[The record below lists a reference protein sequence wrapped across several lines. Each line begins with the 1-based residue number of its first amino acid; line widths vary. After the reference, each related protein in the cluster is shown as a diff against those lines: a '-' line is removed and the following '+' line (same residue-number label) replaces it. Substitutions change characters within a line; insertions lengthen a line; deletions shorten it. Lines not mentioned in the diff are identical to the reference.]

1 MAKRLALVI
10 GTECERLPHL
20 GFPAD
25 LAGRLHTALTAD
37 GHWLPV
43 DGAGP
48 LLNPTA
54 AQLKSTVK
62 AAFRSAG
69 KANATLL
76 LAFVGHGLTVDDDFY
91 LLARDSPGVPT
102 EDEPLDSDNSMHLV
116 SVVKEQYANA
126 RFLDGL
132 IVLVDACE
140 AGAGVTGAGQ
150 RWLNILERTDGRME
164 LLVASGAGSAYSG
177 CFTRTLLTTFDSGL
191 PSRGTNLLCGD
202 VRDPIAHACPF
213 QTPRHLS
220 FNGAQADPE
229 DRGLWLLPNV
239 ARNRDAVRGRPATG
253 LVDHLLREVV
263 ATPAVLDTI
272 TTMAESGG
280 DRLQAVV
287 GPAGSGKS
295 TLLALLVRPD
305 TMGESVSFTAD
316 FVSAAVF
323 LEVASTVESMCRE
336 IVAQLSVRFGSV
348 FDEARRAVV
357 DELTDRDRFDALEI
371 ELLRPLHKM
380 PHTRRVRIIVDGLD
394 QPAPSGRDGI
404 LAAIHSLT
412 TDDRL
417 RHVRVVIGVRSG
429 TGVEERAEIAHAHV
443 FPVESP
449 RIAEILLELSGS
461 DARIPAALSLDG
473 HEAAGLGGWLLPRLV
488 GEIDWRQAGAAANG
502 ADLDSLVRYRIR
514 TTLDRQPAAPSA
526 VSAVTGLLAA
536 IGVGPVAPLRL
547 VAAAMT
553 ELGHSVSL
561 PLLRTTLVDLG
572 ILVAR
577 GQPGR
582 DDERIGLTHE
592 AFTGPLTA
600 AATETVSPV
609 AAHAALASALGDLA
623 GPDIDDYAYTA
634 APRHH
639 LAAGHPERAIAFLDR
654 VDTRRRA
661 RDNRL
666 SWSGWHTAFEAALAS
681 DDPHLFTV
689 RARLARW
696 TGDAGDPHA
705 ARDMYAALVA
715 RSTVVFGPE
724 HPHTLDYRVQHANW
738 IGQLGEPE
746 RTVAMLTELLPLQSA
761 VSDPDDPAVL
771 RIRADLGFWTGQAGD
786 IAGACRRYAE
796 FLPDLERVL
805 GPEHP
810 DVLRS
815 RDQYARFLGESGDPL
830 RAKRIL
836 EDLVPL
842 CLSVLGPEHNDTL
855 WARANHAWWT
865 GVAGDADSAVAL
877 LRGVVA
883 DRADISGVE
892 HPATLV
898 TKNNLAYWYGMSGHP
913 QPARDLAAHLLEVTT
928 RLYGADNPDTLLAL
942 EGLARWTG
950 HSGDPA
956 GARDLYAELVVRRE
970 RRNGADDVETAKA
983 HAELAFWT
991 AKAG

>member
-1 MAKRLALVI
+1 MAERLALVV

-91 LLARDSPGVPT
+91 LLAHDSPGVPT
-102 EDEPLDSDNSMHLV
+102 EEEPLDSDNSMNLV
-116 SVVKEQYANA
+116 SVVKEHYANA

-140 AGAGVTGAGQ
+140 AGAGVLGAGQ

-177 CFTRTLLTTFDSGL
+177 CFTRTLLTTFDNGL

-213 QTPRHLS
+213 QTPRYLS

-253 LVDHLLREVV
+253 LVDHLLRKVV
-263 ATPAVLDTI
+263 ASPAVLDTI
-272 TTMAESGG
+272 TTMVESGG

-295 TLLALLVRPD
+295 TLLALLIRPD
-305 TMGESVSFTAD
+305 TLTEPVSFTAD

-323 LEVASTVESMCRE
+323 LDVASTVESMCRE

-348 FDEARRAVV
+348 FDQARRAVV
-357 DELTDRDRFDALEI
+357 DELTDHDQFDALEI

-380 PHTRRVRIIVDGLD
+380 PRTRRVRIIVDGLD
-394 QPAPSGRDGI
+394 QPAPGGRDGI

-429 TGVEERAEIAHAHV
+429 TGVEEREELAHAHI
-443 FPVESP
+443 FPVEPP
-449 RIAEILLELSGS
+449 RIAEILDELSGS
-461 DARIPAALSLDG
+461 DVEIPAALSLDG
-473 HEAAGLGGWLLPRLV
+473 HEVAGLGGWLLPRLV

-502 ADLDSLVRYRIR
+502 DLDSLVRYRIR
-514 TTLDRQPAAPSA
+514 TTLDRQPATPSA
-526 VSAVTGLLAA
+526 ISALAGLLAA
-536 IGVGPVAPLRL
+536 VGVGPVAPIRL

-553 ELGHSVSL
+553 ELGHGVSL

-600 AATETVSPV
+600 ATTETLPQVT
-609 AAHAALASALGDLA
+609 AHAALASALGALT

-639 LAAGHPERAIAFLDR
+639 LAAGYPERAIAFLDR
-654 VDTRRRA
+654 VDSGRRA
-661 RDNRL
+661 RDNRV
-666 SWSGWHTAFEAALAS
+666 SWAGWHTAFEAALAP

-715 RSTVVFGPE
+715 RCTETFGPE
-724 HPHTLDYRVQHANW
+724 HPRTLEYRVQLANW
-738 IGQLGEPE
+738 IGQLGESE
-746 RTVAMLTELLPLQSA
+746 RAVAMLTELLPLQSA

-771 RIRADLGFWTGQAGD
+771 RIRADLGFWTGQTGD

-796 FLPDLERVL
+796 FLPDLGRVL

-810 DVLRS
+810 YVLRC
-815 RDQYARFLGESGDPL
+815 RDQYARFVGLSGDPAGA
-830 RAKRIL
+830 RQIL
-836 EDLVPL
+836 DDLVPL

-855 WARANHAWWT
+855 WARANQAWWT
-865 GVAGDADSAVAL
+865 GVAGDADAAVAL
-877 LRGVVA
+877 LREVLA
-883 DRADISGVE
+883 DREDISGVE

-898 TKNNLAYWYGMSGHP
+898 TTNNLAYWYGMSGHP
-913 QPARDLAAHLLEVTT
+913 EPARDLLARLLEVTT

-950 HSGDPA
+950 HAGDPA
-956 GARDLYAELVVRRE
+956 SARDLYAELVIRRE
-970 RRNGADDVETAKA
+970 RRNGTDDAETAKA
-983 HAELAFWT
+983 RAELAFWT
-991 AKAG
+991 ANAE